1 MKVVVTGG
9 SGFIGSY
16 VVMEALKSGAR
27 VVVVDTVAPPA
38 EVRAAGAVEWQE
50 SDCADVEKMRA
61 VFQGAG
67 VVYHF
72 ASMTNPATTWQN
84 PAEEFNATIGLSA
97 RIFDLCGSCG
107 VRKVVYPSSG
117 GTVYGASSTPWTED
131 QLPAPANP
139 HGIAKLA
146 TEHFLAYYARL
157 HAYQYDIYRIGNPYG
172 PRQRGSGRQGVVAV
186 WMTQIL
192 RGQPVVVYGDE
203 SVLRDYIFVEDAAAL
218 MAHSL
223 HDVTSSGVFNVGSGR
238 GTSIREL
245 FELVRRIVDLPV
257 HGEFTHSRAFD
268 NRSIVLNPDKLHAL
282 KPSVRLRSLEEGLR
296 VTWAWYRNNLM
307 QA

>member
-1 MKVVVTGG
+1 M
-9 SGFIGSY
+9 
-16 VVMEALKSGAR
+16 
-27 VVVVDTVAPPA
+27 VVDTVPPPV
-38 EVRAAGAVEWQE
+38 EVHDAGVVEWQE
-50 SDCADVEKMRA
+50 SDCADTEKMRE
-61 VFQGAG
+61 VFQDAD

-72 ASMTNPATTWQN
+72 AAITNPATTWQN
-84 PAEEFNATIGLSA
+84 PVEEFNATIGLSS

-117 GTVYGASSTPWTED
+117 GTVYGASATPCSED
-131 QLPAPANP
+131 HLPIPANP

-157 HAYQYDIYRIGNPYG
+157 HAYQYDIYRIGNPCG

-192 RGQPVVVYGDE
+192 RGQPVMVYGDE

-223 HDVTSSGVFNVGSGR
+223 HDVASSGVFNVGSGR
-238 GTSIREL
+238 GTSIKEL
-245 FELVRRIVDLPV
+245 FELVKKIVDRPV
-257 HGEFTHSRAFD
+257 HGEFMHSRAID
-268 NRSIVLNPDKLHAL
+268 NRSIVLNTDKLHAL
-282 KPSVRLRSLEEGLR
+282 NPSPRFRSLEEGLR
-296 VTWAWYRNNLM
+296 TTWAWYRDNLM
-307 QA
+307 QV